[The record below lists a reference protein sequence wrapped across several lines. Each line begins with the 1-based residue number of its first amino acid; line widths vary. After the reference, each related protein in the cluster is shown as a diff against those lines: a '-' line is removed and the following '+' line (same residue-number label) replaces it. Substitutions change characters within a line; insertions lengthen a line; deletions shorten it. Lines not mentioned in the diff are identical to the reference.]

1 MQGREALVQEL
12 IEGREPVV
20 HALWAHQLV
29 NLGALKTTRNERVQV
44 LFPGW
49 LNRMAGPDFRHAQ
62 VLLDGREVRGDVEI
76 HLDARDWQAHGH
88 HDDPAYADVILHV
101 VVRGGGGDV
110 FHAASGRHIPE
121 LVLAPGLSGE
131 LMDFL
136 QDAESMLA
144 RYEDLPG
151 RCGLRAAISHQDA
164 LGRIIARAA
173 ETRMRLKAE
182 RLAGAPDAQGAEQQL
197 FAVIFQALGYRPH
210 AGVFRDLA
218 ERFPLEKLAPLLD
231 LPYAEARRQ
240 VLSRWFGAVGLLEE
254 PLARCGV
261 AEVSGE
267 YETWRQ
273 LWLRLHE
280 PPLAQGLTRGGSRP
294 WNSPERRM
302 VGLFHH
308 LYAQARDG
316 WFKRWLQLLRQL
328 DGLQEA
334 DDFRKVAR
342 HELDAM
348 FDTPTWEPWRHL
360 VSFHAPP
367 TAKAGRL
374 IGADRVSIVMANAI
388 VPFFLAAARR
398 DGDLE
403 LERLIYR
410 LFIVLPPEAPN
421 RKTRFMD
428 RRLMPL
434 HPFPKNLR
442 SQQGLLQI
450 HQDFC
455 TSYDVGCGTCPL
467 PDMIS
472 AAANQIGDAADS
484 GAARPK
490 ALA

>member
-1 MQGREALVQEL
+1 
-12 IEGREPVV
+12 
-20 HALWAHQLV
+20 
-29 NLGALKTTRNERVQV
+29 
-44 LFPGW
+44 
-49 LNRMAGPDFRHAQ
+49 
-62 VLLDGREVRGDVEI
+62 
-76 HLDARDWQAHGH
+76 
-88 HDDPAYADVILHV
+88 
-101 VVRGGGGDV
+101 
-110 FHAASGRHIPE
+110 
-121 LVLAPGLSGE
+121 
-131 LMDFL
+131 
-136 QDAESMLA
+136 
-144 RYEDLPG
+144 
-151 RCGLRAAISHQDA
+151 
-164 LGRIIARAA
+164 
-173 ETRMRLKAE
+173 
-182 RLAGAPDAQGAEQQL
+182 
-197 FAVIFQALGYRPH
+197 
-210 AGVFRDLA
+210 LA